1 MMLNQSSS
9 MARRSHGLKQ
19 LTLEEALRGRRS
31 QPGNSRES
39 DSDSDD
45 DSSSDFSEPD
55 PDSSDEWIPPGSG
68 TNSRASSPLSRR
80 SPSPRPARRHGDDPA
95 PSSRSQ
101 HPPTSSRGG
110 RHARHPSL
118 ALMRATKTKKKDPV
132 PTTRIQNPSTSIRG
146 RHAPSSALMRRT
158 KTKKKDTASSTLI
171 QHPSTSSSQSSNFHA
186 PRTTKAKKKDQ
197 ADILAKAP
205 TLGPGMKMAGSPAIF
220 HSLLLRSAAAELDSD
235 QPADFLKLFLTDELL
250 QNIVEQTN
258 LYASQRNR
266 GEPANMREVANLEVG
281 GRTVRHNGRVMV
293 VAWQDKRLVVKA
305 WTVRRRLGED
315 EVEQTE
321 GEGGGA
327 EGDVDV
333 EGRPNRAPYNT
344 DPDSRLPH

>member
-1 MMLNQSSS
+1 
-9 MARRSHGLKQ
+9 
-19 LTLEEALRGRRS
+19 
-31 QPGNSRES
+31 
-39 DSDSDD
+39 
-45 DSSSDFSEPD
+45 
-55 PDSSDEWIPPGSG
+55 
-68 TNSRASSPLSRR
+68 
-80 SPSPRPARRHGDDPA
+80 
-95 PSSRSQ
+95 
-101 HPPTSSRGG
+101 
-110 RHARHPSL
+110 
-118 ALMRATKTKKKDPV
+118 MRATKTKKKDPV

-186 PRTTKAKKKDQ
+186 PRTTKAKKKAGRPGRHSGQGTDTGAWHEDGWQ
-197 ADILAKAP
+197 PSHIPFTATP
-205 TLGPGMKMAGSPAIF
+205 GP
-220 HSLLLRSAAAELDSD
+220 RSAAAELDSD
-235 QPADFLKLFLTDELL
+235 QPADFLELFLTDELL

-258 LYASQRNR
+258 LYASQYFEAHTATLPHSRHKSWK
-266 GEPANMREVANLEVG
+266 PVTLLEIKKFFGLTFLTGYVKKPSIDLYWS
-281 GRTVRHNGRVMV
+281 VEE
-293 VAWQDKRLVVKA
+293 VVKA